1 LIKGDKLKLNVPP
14 NCKVLVD
21 LIVNEL
27 FLELI
32 ISIKETGEE
41 KC

>member
-1 LIKGDKLKLNVPP
+1 MSP

-32 ISIKETGEE
+32 ISIKEPGEE
-41 KC
+41 